1 MYRLVCATSG
11 QAFLVDTGV
20 AVSLL
25 PRGFSSGPVQEN
37 VGDNPVL
44 QTANG
49 DFLPSFGSQ
58 KLQMNFDS
66 KLHFHTFVIADVV
79 EPMLGWD
86 FLSQHLAVIIARDPR
101 TYFQCVCEAASLSS
115 ANANFVRYRRPV
127 RQRTVTARQSNSVG
141 K

>member
-1 MYRLVCATSG
+1 MYRLVCAASG
-11 QAFLVDTGV
+11 QAFLVDTGA

-25 PRGFSSGPVQEN
+25 PRGFHEN

-49 DFLPSFGSQ
+49 DFLPMFGSQ
-58 KLQMNFDS
+58 KLQMNFDN
-66 KLHFHTFVIADVV
+66 KLHSHTFVIADVV

-115 ANANFVRYRRPV
+115 ANANFVPY
-127 RQRTVTARQSNSVG
+127 
-141 K
+141 